1 LRRLGVCEE
10 LGTGWDKIV
19 FACEKDLLPAPK
31 ITVYEENT
39 KVSLY
44 VKMPFAS
51 ISQEDKI
58 WACYLHACILFLE
71 DKQLTNS
78 TLRERFGLPESGAG
92 NVSRLIKEAVKHGY
106 IKALDPDI
114 GRKYMKYIPFWG

>member
-1 LRRLGVCEE
+1 MQLSMPAP
-10 LGTGWDKIV
+10 IV
-19 FACEKDLLPAPK
+19 FSCEKDQLPAPK

-44 VKMPFAS
+44 VKVPFAG

-71 DKQLTNS
+71 DRQLTNS
-78 TLRERFGLPESGAG
+78 TLRERFGLPESGGG
-92 NVSRLIKEAVKHGY
+92 NVARLIKKTVKHGH
-106 IKALDPDI
+106 IKALDPDT
-114 GRKYMKYIPFWG
+114 GKKYMKYIPFWG